1 MTRALLYIVGG
12 IVVAELAKALTAKKV
27 ADGSKKEGGSRD
39 PAVLDAADKAGR
51 EFANALGARGTISV
65 VAVSLGY

>member
-1 MTRALLYIVGG
+1 MTRALLFIVGG
-12 IVVAELAKALTAKKV
+12 VVVAEIAKTLIAKKV
-27 ADGSKKEGGSRD
+27 ADGIKKEVGSRD

-65 VAVSLGY
+65 VAAQLGF